1 MTLPTPAELK
11 TEYPLSP
18 EGMAFIAAAR
28 KTAKEIL
35 IRQDE
40 RKVAIVGPCSV
51 HDPES
56 ILEYGKRLKK
66 LSKEVE
72 PHFFLVL
79 RFFIEKSRTRLG
91 WKGLLYDPG
100 LDGSNDIASG
110 LRLSRKLFIEM
121 IEMGIPCATELLE
134 PLVIPYFDDLIVW
147 GMIGARTSASQPHR
161 QMASG
166 LPFPVG
172 FKNGVHGELDVA
184 ISGILTSRLPHSH
197 IGIDSNGKIA
207 SILSQGNP
215 FTHLVLRGSE
225 HQTNFDEASVAK
237 AIRILQSQYLEPR
250 LIIDC
255 SHGNSGKDPQK
266 QRIAF
271 ESVME
276 QKNPYIAGIMLES
289 HLLRGK
295 QSIDCSPLQMGLSIT
310 DPCMGWEETEALL
323 KLELVCS

>member
-1 MTLPTPAELK
+1 MILPTPAELK
-11 TEYPLSP
+11 REYPLSP
-18 EGMAFIAAAR
+18 EGKAFIASSR
-28 KTAKEIL
+28 KTAEEIL

-56 ILEYGKRLKK
+56 MKEYGRRLKK

-110 LRLSRKLFIEM
+110 LRLSRKLFVEM
-121 IEMGIPCATELLE
+121 VEMGIPCATELLE

-197 IGIDSNGKIA
+197 IGIDSNGRIA

-225 HQTNFDEASVAK
+225 HQTNFDGASVAK
-237 AIRILQSQYLEPR
+237 AIRILQSQHLEPR

-289 HLLRGK
+289 HLLGGK
-295 QSIDCSPLQMGLSIT
+295 QSIGGGPLQYGLSIT
-310 DPCMGWEETEALL
+310 DPCLGWEETEALL
-323 KLELVCS
+323 KHELVCS